1 MQVNSINS
9 NTKHQSFN
17 GLYLHNKAVI
27 DKRFGKSINKI
38 LELPH
43 VKDVVNSKNF
53 DLHIKPGKLE
63 LKYCIKA
70 VNQGI
75 KGIWRNIKSKWEPI
89 HGEYLGRSNISNYKT
104 IYHPTPEIKALFKAR
119 EQELK
124 NKKI

>member
-9 NTKHQSFN
+9 NTRQQAFN
-17 GLYLHNKAVI
+17 GIHLHNKSMI
-27 DKRFGKSINKI
+27 DKRFGKSVNKI
-38 LELPH
+38 LNLPH
-43 VKDVVNSKNF
+43 VKDVVNSNSF

-75 KGIWRNIKSKWEPI
+75 KGLFRNIKAKWEPI
-89 HGEYLGRSNISNYKT
+89 HGEYLGMSDIANYKT

-119 EQELK
+119 AQELK
-124 NKKI
+124 NKRI